1 MGTTWFLSP
10 EFRPRSQ
17 KTLFFKR
24 YDNRDLIDTAHVLFN
39 GMKKTGNSNLALSHS
54 FVRKELNLCFSV
66 NCNIWKAACNF
77 KENHILLQFLD
88 LGKGQYQI
96 LSAMFTSSWGYIYFK
111 DQSDVDRAKYSDQY
125 TLWVKGAYTFLWVR
139 KPSLCCMLFFLT
151 FVLVCVSY
159 SSVLY
164 FFVNCYF
171 NTPFSVLNTP
181 FSFLVSSLPEEA
193 GVDEWLIWSLIPC
206 CY

>member
-10 EFRPRSQ
+10 EFRRRSQ

-88 LGKGQYQI
+88 LGKGQYKI
-96 LSAMFTSSWGYIYFK
+96 PSATFTSSWGCIYFK

-125 TLWVKGAYTFLWVR
+125 TLWVKGAYTFLWV
-139 KPSLCCMLFFLT
+139 KKTFPLLHAFLLNVCVGMCVLFHW
-151 FVLVCVSY
+151 FVLFCK
-159 SSVLY
+159 LL
-164 FFVNCYF
+164 FQHTF
-171 NTPFSVLNTP
+171 
-181 FSFLVSSLPEEA
+181 
-193 GVDEWLIWSLIPC
+193 
-206 CY
+206 